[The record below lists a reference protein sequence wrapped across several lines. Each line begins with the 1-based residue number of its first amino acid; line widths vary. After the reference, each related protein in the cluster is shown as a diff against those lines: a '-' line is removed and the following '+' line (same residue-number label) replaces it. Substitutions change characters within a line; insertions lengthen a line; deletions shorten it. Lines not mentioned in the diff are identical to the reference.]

1 MSNSSIYFLIV
12 CIAMGA
18 LFIFGLII
26 SRKIKDSDD
35 WVVAGHSL
43 GIIPLSGTY
52 FATIVSATSIV
63 SYLGYY
69 YFQGWAGMWNF
80 AGTLVTSFVA
90 CIWVARRMRSFG
102 MTTIPE
108 YIELRFGRT
117 HSLVA
122 SVVILIGATTL
133 MAAQVT
139 ASVLILQAMV
149 NWSTL
154 TASIVVLIVFV
165 TFTALGG
172 MKAVAWTD
180 TICAYI
186 IIAGIWFM
194 AIKYMGYVGGFGGMM
209 SGIESINPEFISA
222 FTSKIT
228 PITALGWTVT
238 WGICN
243 FGAPQFVGRFLSAT
257 SPETAAKSQAVTAIM
272 LGVFY
277 LPLVLVG
284 LSGMIVLPGLESQDM
299 VFTALV
305 TQTLN
310 PIFGGIMF
318 AAVIAA
324 IISTADSLLLLAST
338 TWTRDIW
345 KKFIKPNMSEKSEL
359 LMARIS
365 TIVIGIV
372 GVMLMYTM
380 TDAIQFIQ
388 ARAVTLMGSAIA
400 MLVLIGAFNKKI
412 TSAGALSSMITGF
425 VVANIWYALGQP
437 FGVYSALPGTISAAL
452 VMIGV
457 SSFTK
462 PMSKEKL
469 ELFFPEIEEEN
480 LDFVELEME

>member
-1 MSNSSIYFLIV
+1 MSNTAIYFLIV
-12 CIAMGA
+12 SIFMVG
-18 LFIFGLII
+18 LFIFGLAV
-26 SRKIKDSDD
+26 SKKIKDPED
-35 WVVAGHSL
+35 WIVANHSL

-69 YFQGWAGMWNF
+69 YLQGWAGMWNF

-90 CIWVARRMRSFG
+90 SLWVAKRMRSFG
-102 MTTIPE
+102 MTTVPE
-108 YIELRFGRT
+108 YIEMRFGRA

-122 SVVILIGATTL
+122 SIIILIGAATL

-139 ASVLILQAMV
+139 ASVVILQAMV

-154 TASIVVLIVFV
+154 TCCIVVLIVFV
-165 TFTALGG
+165 AFTALGG
-172 MKAVAWTD
+172 MLAVAWTD
-180 TICAYI
+180 TICAYVI
-186 IIAGIWFM
+186 ILGVWLM
-194 AIKYMGYVGGFGGMM
+194 AIRYLGIVGGFGNMM
-209 SGIESINPEFISA
+209 SGIKAINPEFISA

-257 SPETAAKSQAVTAIM
+257 SPETAAKSQAVSAAMI
-272 LGVFY
+272 GIFY
-277 LPLVLVG
+277 LPLVIVG
-284 LSGMIVLPGLESQDM
+284 LSGMLVMPGLEKQDL
-299 VFTALV
+299 VYTALV
-305 TQTLN
+305 TQTL
-310 PIFGGIMF
+310 PPVFGGIMF

-345 KKFIKPNMSEKSEL
+345 KKFIKPDMSSKQEL
-359 LMARIS
+359 SMARVS
-365 TIVIGIV
+365 TVVIGIV
-372 GVMLMYTM
+372 GTLLMFVMN
-380 TDAIQFIQ
+380 DAIQFIQ

-412 TSAGALSSMITGF
+412 TSAGAMASMVVGF

-437 FGVYSALPGTISAAL
+437 FGVYSALPGTISAAIVML
-452 VMIGV
+452 VV
-457 SSFTK
+457 SKFTK

-469 ELFFPEIEEEN
+469 APFFPE
-480 LDFVELEME
+480 VLEK